1 MNKDKLEQLCRPMLK
16 EEIFAIL
23 EKFKPLTQGQAMRII
38 MQTTGG
44 HENPARMLEF
54 CKEYLNKE

>member
-1 MNKDKLEQLCRPMLK
+1 MEDKLEQLCKSMSK
-16 EEIFAIL
+16 EEAFDIL
-23 EKFKPLTQGQAMRII
+23 EKFKPLTQSQAMRII

-54 CKEYLNKE
+54 IKEYLNKE